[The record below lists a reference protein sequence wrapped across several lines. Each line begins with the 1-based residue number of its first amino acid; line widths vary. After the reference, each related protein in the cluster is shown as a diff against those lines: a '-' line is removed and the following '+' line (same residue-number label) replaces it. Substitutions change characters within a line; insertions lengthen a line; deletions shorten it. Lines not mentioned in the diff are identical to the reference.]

1 MENRKNFLLGLA
13 IVLFCII
20 CLGIASCIHD
30 SNQSAGADTSN
41 IRGTVQQ
48 LHEDSNGIRDALGNA
63 QVELTGGQQALEAAG
78 TTARELQESNTASAG
93 LIDDSE
99 RLLRELKQ
107 QLEDLGSAS
116 GRDGAQA
123 GRERKAE

>member
-20 CLGIASCIHD
+20 CLGIASCVHD

-63 QVELTGGQQALEAAG
+63 QVELTGGQRAVEAAG
-78 TTARELQESNTASAG
+78 TTARELQESNTASAE

-107 QLEDLGSAS
+107 QLADLGVS
-116 GRDGAQA
+116 G
-123 GRERKAE
+123 E

>member
-1 MENRKNFLLGLA
+1 MENHKNFLFGFA
-13 IVLFCII
+13 IVIFCLI
-20 CLGIASCIHD
+20 CLGIASCVHD
-30 SNQSAGADTSN
+30 SNQSAESDTSN

-63 QVELTGGQQALEAAG
+63 QVELTGGQRAVEAAG
-78 TTARELQESNTASAG
+78 TTARELQESNTASAE

-107 QLEDLGSAS
+107 QLEDLGVSS
-116 GRDGAQA
+116 
-123 GRERKAE
+123 E